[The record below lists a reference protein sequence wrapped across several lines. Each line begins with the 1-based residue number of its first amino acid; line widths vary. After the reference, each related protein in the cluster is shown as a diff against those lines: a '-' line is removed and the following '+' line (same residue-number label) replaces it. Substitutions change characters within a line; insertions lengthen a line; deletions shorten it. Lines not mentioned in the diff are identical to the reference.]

1 MAGGR
6 LRGLDY
12 CFTECACHDYD
23 YDDYDYYYDGCWGDD
38 YDDGWS
44 YRGFLYPGDYWSYG
58 WDGL

>member
-23 YDDYDYYYDGCWGDD
+23 YDNYDDYDNGCWRDDYDYDD
-38 YDDGWS
+38 DWS
-44 YRGFLYPGDYWSYG
+44 YRGVLYSGGHWSYG
-58 WDGL
+58 